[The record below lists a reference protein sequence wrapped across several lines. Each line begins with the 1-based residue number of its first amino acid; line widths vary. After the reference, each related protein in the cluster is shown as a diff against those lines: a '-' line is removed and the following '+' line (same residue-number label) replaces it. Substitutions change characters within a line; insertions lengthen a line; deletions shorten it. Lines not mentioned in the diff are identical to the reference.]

1 MDTLC
6 SEPTHNIQAYDSQV
20 LASNPPLSPTW
31 AWWLRGG
38 DLCPSCK
45 LDQSLLPACVGS
57 PCQQPLKAA
66 SWSHG
71 QTQGLATHYHAQH
84 DAT

>member
-1 MDTLC
+1 MDALC

-20 LASNPPLSPTW
+20 RATTPSFPILALVVPGWGPVSI
-31 AWWLRGG
+31 
-38 DLCPSCK
+38 

-57 PCQQPLKAA
+57 PCQRPLKAA
-66 SWSHG
+66 SRSHG
-71 QTQGLATHYHAQH
+71 QTQGLATHDHAQH